1 MKKNFFYLAL
11 AALVT
16 MGMTACSSDDE
27 DEVVQ
32 PDPVNLPLPAN
43 AEKAVE
49 YILPTAM
56 NAKNSTTGNAEEAPS
71 LKGINF
77 SESGKIVL
85 ELLSA
90 DGGKRTYVTDNATLN
105 GNVFTMS
112 GNRVKGTITTG
123 VNVLPSRA
131 TSTEGM
137 EIDITVTVSVDETVT
152 YSTGGEVVTV
162 TTNRTATGDEVM
174 DRLARTWSVTGA
186 ILDLKSKKKNIKAY
200 EEFDS
205 NSQGYFD
212 LRQVRE
218 EAIAQDVKL
227 SDDEKA
233 EFERTVKNITITK
246 SNLFIIEYTDHE
258 ADVAEWAWNNADK
271 TSIRIVLKDGE
282 MGNKFFNN
290 DTKIAIAFNGNRCNL
305 KMNTDV
311 SDNENNDW
319 EVELTLKL
327 KE

>member
-32 PDPVNLPLPAN
+32 PDSVNLPLPAN

-56 NAKNSTTGNAEEAPS
+56 NAQNSTTGNAEEAPS

-90 DGGKRTYVTDNATLN
+90 DGGKRTYVTDNATLS

-112 GNRVKGTITTG
+112 GSRVKGTITTG
-123 VNVLPSRA
+123 VNGARSRA

-137 EIDITVTVSVDETVT
+137 EIDITVAVSVDETVT
-152 YSTGGEVVTV
+152 YSSGGQTVTV

-227 SDDEKA
+227 SEDEKA

-258 ADVAEWAWNNADK
+258 ADVAEWAWNDADK
-271 TSIRIVLKDGE
+271 TSVRIVLKDGE

-305 KMNTDV
+305 KMNTDL

>member
-27 DEVVQ
+27 DEVVK

-90 DGGKRTYVTDNATLN
+90 DGGKRTYVTDNATLS
-105 GNVFTMS
+105 GNVYTMS
-112 GNRVKGTITTG
+112 GHRVKGTITTG
-123 VNVLPSRA
+123 VNGARSRA

-152 YSTGGEVVTV
+152 YSTGGEAVTV

-227 SDDEKA
+227 SEDEKA

-258 ADVAEWAWNNADK
+258 ADVAEWAWNDADK
-271 TSIRIVLKDGE
+271 TSVRIVLKDGE

-305 KMNTDV
+305 KMNTDL

>member
-90 DGGKRTYVTDNATLN
+90 DGGKRTYVTDNATLS

-112 GNRVKGTITTG
+112 GSRVKGTITTG
-123 VNVLPSRA
+123 VNGARSRA

-137 EIDITVTVSVDETVT
+137 EIDITVAVSVDETVT
-152 YSTGGEVVTV
+152 YSSGGQTVTV

-258 ADVAEWAWNNADK
+258 ADVAEWAWNDADK
-271 TSIRIVLKDGE
+271 TSVRIVLKDGD